1 MMISPEGRSMTT
13 IATRSI
19 IRAALLS
26 ATLAFAAS
34 PHLAIAQSGS
44 AGGSIGNT
52 DKTLSGSRK
61 VVRESAPARPSRAS
75 RSEPRERRST
85 RRSSGGG
92 DSFDGAWLVA
102 SVGRPCGAASEAVL
116 ISSGRIVGQYTS
128 GRVTANGQATG
139 SGSSGGVS
147 WTSSGKFSGRRGSG
161 TFRRSDG
168 CVGTWTAS
176 KQ

>member
-1 MMISPEGRSMTT
+1 MTT
-13 IATRSI
+13 IALRPIVS
-19 IRAALLS
+19 AALLS
-26 ATLAFAAS
+26 TVLAFSAL
-34 PHLAIAQSGS
+34 PQLAVAQSGS

-61 VVRESAPARPSRAS
+61 VIRESAPARPSRAS

-85 RRSSGGG
+85 RRSSGG

-147 WTSSGKFSGRRGSG
+147 WTSSGRFSGRHGSG

>member
-1 MMISPEGRSMTT
+1 MTT

-34 PHLAIAQSGS
+34 PHLAVAQSGS

-61 VVRESAPARPSRAS
+61 VVRESAPSRPARTG
-75 RSEPRERRST
+75 RSESHERRSAK
-85 RRSSGGG
+85 RSSRTSGG
-92 DSFDGAWLVA
+92 DNFDGAWLVA

-128 GRVTANGQATG
+128 GRVTASGQATG